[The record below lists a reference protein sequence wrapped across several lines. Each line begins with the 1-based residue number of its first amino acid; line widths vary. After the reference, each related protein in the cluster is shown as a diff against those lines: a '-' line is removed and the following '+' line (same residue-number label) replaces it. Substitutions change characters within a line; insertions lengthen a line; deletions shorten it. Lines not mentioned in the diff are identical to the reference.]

1 MVIEVTA
8 VALAMVVMVV
18 EGALDEGV
26 AAVRVVVEDEVAGV
40 VILEAEAEVLEEEEE
55 VELNGIS
62 TNVGI
67 TMPAGAWISNIFLCA

>member
-26 AAVRVVVEDEVAGV
+26 AAVRVVVEEDEGAGE
-40 VILEAEAEVLEEEEE
+40 VILEAEAVVVEEEEE
-55 VELNGIS
+55 VELKGTS

-67 TMPAGAWISNIFLCA
+67 TMPAGA